1 MVLVIIPCIQRSE
14 ISGFSR
20 MKIINTPADY
30 SNGRSA
36 YPNDEYRKLSR
47 HRNAK
52 AQSQP
57 STISTS
63 NHRRTEWGI
72 IRPAASPST
81 SPPPKK
87 VRKYLA
93 GPWNTKDET
102 EKIMETKIETS
113 VEEPEVNDNHPVS
126 KIPWMNL

>member
-1 MVLVIIPCIQRSE
+1 
-14 ISGFSR
+14 

-102 EKIMETKIETS
+102 EQIMETKIETS

-126 KIPWMNL
+126 KITWMNL